1 MSMLLMVQAM
11 KAKVG
16 NPLRKLVLVK
26 LADQANDD
34 GECWPSYQSIADAC
48 EMSRRTVISH
58 IEWLE
63 ENGFLRRNYRKSKEG
78 LSRSNV
84 FVLTIDSSAN
94 AAPRSANNSPSSAN
108 AAPPGS
114 ANAALGGA
122 NAAPIETVNESTNV
136 ESVNESGARAA
147 HATPPADAP
156 NDESAPPCPASE
168 PASST
173 VAEESSAACPAKA
186 ESENGSDGGKRFHPL
201 QALLAL
207 GVDRQVAEDW
217 LAFRKVRRAPLTR
230 TALDGVIRE
239 AGKAG
244 ITVGEAVRIAAEK
257 PWVGFKADWD
267 WRSGGAPQGRV
278 IDHATGTVVDTSDP
292 YAAAKAQAARIMAK
306 WEKEGRV

>member
-114 ANAALGGA
+114 ANAAPGGA
-122 NAAPIETVNESTNV
+122 NAALIETVNESINV
-136 ESVNESGARAA
+136 ESVNESVARAA
-147 HATPPADAP
+147 HATPPADTP
-156 NDESAPPCPASE
+156 NDESAPPCPA
-168 PASST
+168 
-173 VAEESSAACPAKA
+173 KA
-186 ESENGSDGGKRFHPL
+186 EPENGSDGGKRFNPL

-207 GVDRQVAEDW
+207 GVDQQVAEDW
-217 LAFRKVRRAPLTR
+217 LAVRKAKLTQ
-230 TALDGVIRE
+230 TALDGVVRE
-239 AGKAG
+239 AGRAG
-244 ITVGEAVRIAAEK
+244 IAVSEAVRICAERG
-257 PWVGFKADWD
+257 WRGFKADWD

-278 IDHATGTVVDTSDP
+278 FDHATGAMVGTGNSALDL
-292 YAAAKAQAARIMAK
+292 AQQQAARAAD
-306 WEKEGRV
+306 WLASLPTDAEGNLI